1 MVVLPVDV
9 DCLVTSIPSRVHKNV
24 TSDDTDDVHVKLT
37 DEPNGTSLS
46 LG

>member
-1 MVVLPVDV
+1 MLVSPVDV
-9 DCLVTSIPSRVHKNV
+9 DCPVTSLPSLVHENV

-37 DEPNGTSLS
+37 DEPTGTSVS